1 MTAHFRQG
9 VGAAILLIS
18 SVQMVNAQVTA
29 QDVWS
34 DWKDYMAG
42 YGYEITGT
50 ESLSGN
56 TLTVSGLTM
65 SVDMPENEGN
75 VTVDMKTLVFVGNS
89 DGTVDVNMSSVMPMR
104 ITGAD
109 NGDEFEVVVNYTQ
122 SGNSLVVSGS
132 PKDLSY
138 NYTAAQVGLTLASVM
153 VEGDTLPD
161 SVARASMTLTNV
173 ISSTQMKIGELRDYS
188 QRMSADSLT
197 YDLAFDDPESD
208 DGGSFQGGI
217 VGLSFQG
224 GGKVPLDMST
234 ADLPAMLAAGFAFD
248 GIFDYKSGN
257 SNINGTGDGEQFG
270 LISTSQGGSFK
281 IAMDADRITYDVGQ
295 NGTSISVTTNQLPF
309 PVDVSMAETRVLI
322 NAPVAKSDEEQ
333 DFSFIF
339 KLRDFTVSEMI
350 WGMLD
355 PGAILPRDPAT
366 IVVDLSGKIKVLVDY
381 MDPDI
386 AEKMPDA
393 PAELGALTINELLVS
408 AAGAKLSGTGDFTFD
423 NSDLATFDGIPAPTG
438 AANLELAGANGLMD
452 KLIQMGLMAESD
464 AMGARM
470 MMGMLAVPGDG
481 EDTLKSKI
489 EINGEGQIMANGQRI
504 K

>member
-1 MTAHFRQG
+1 MTAHFRQS

-18 SVQMVNAQVTA
+18 SAQMVSAQVTA

-34 DWKDYMAG
+34 DWNDYMAG
-42 YGYEITGT
+42 YGYEVTGT
-50 ESLSGN
+50 ESMSGD
-56 TLTVSGLTM
+56 TLTVSGLTVSM
-65 SVDMPENEGN
+65 DMPQNEGS
-75 VTVDMKTLVFVGNS
+75 VTIDMKTLVFVGNS
-89 DGTVDVNMSSVMPMR
+89 DGTVDVTMPGVMPMR
-104 ITGAD
+104 IVGAD
-109 NGDEFEVVVNYTQ
+109 GDSEFDVLVNYTQ
-122 SGNSLVVSGS
+122 NGNSLVVSGS

-138 NYTAAQVGLTLASVM
+138 NYTASHIGLTLASLM
-153 VEGDTLPD
+153 VDGETMPD
-161 SVARASMTLTNV
+161 SVAKASVTLTNV
-173 ISSTQMKIGELRDYS
+173 ISSTQMKVGDLRDYS

-208 DGGSFQGGI
+208 DGGTFQGGI
-217 VGLSFQG
+217 VGLSFEG
-224 GGKVPLDMST
+224 GGSIPPDMNT
-234 ADLPAMLAAGFAFD
+234 ADLPDMLAAGFAFD
-248 GIFDYKSGN
+248 GTFDYKSGN
-257 SNINGTGDGEQFG
+257 SNMNASGDGEQFG
-270 LISTSQGGSFK
+270 LTSTSQGGR
-281 IAMDADRITYDVGQ
+281 INVAMDADRIAYDVGQ

-309 PVDVSMAETRVLI
+309 PVDVQMSETRVLV
-322 NAPVAKSDEEQ
+322 NLPVAKSDEEQ

-339 KLRDFTVSEMI
+339 KLRDLTVSEMI

-366 IVVDLSGKIKVLVDY
+366 IVVDLSGKAKVLVDY
-381 MDPDI
+381 LDPNI
-386 AEKMPDA
+386 AENMPDV
-393 PAELGALTINELLVS
+393 PGELNALTINQVLVS

-423 NSDLATFDGIPAPTG
+423 NSDLATFDGMPAPTG
-438 AANLELAGANGLMD
+438 AANLELSGANGLMD

-489 EINGEGQIMANGQRI
+489 EINGEGQIVANGQRI

>member
-1 MTAHFRQG
+1 MTAHFRQS

-18 SVQMVNAQVTA
+18 SAQMVNAQVTA
-29 QDVWS
+29 QEVWS

-75 VTVDMKTLVFVGNS
+75 VSVDMKTLVFVGNS
-89 DGTVDVNMSSVMPMR
+89 DGTVGVTMPSVMPMR

-109 NGDEFEVVVNYTQ
+109 KGDEFEVVVNYTQ
-122 SGNSLVVSGS
+122 SGNSLVVSGT

-138 NYTAAQVGLTLASVM
+138 NYTASQIGLALASVM
-153 VEGDTLPD
+153 VEGDILPD

-173 ISSTQMKIGELRDYS
+173 ISATQMKIGDLREYS
-188 QRMSADSLT
+188 QRMSADSLI

-208 DGGSFQGGI
+208 DGGSLQGGI

-224 GGKVPLDMST
+224 GGTIPLDMST
-234 ADLPAMLAAGFAFD
+234 ADLPTMLAAGFAFD
-248 GIFDYKSGN
+248 GIFGYKSGN
-257 SNINGTGDGEQFG
+257 SNINGTGDGEQFD
-270 LISTSQGGSFK
+270 LTSTSQGGSFK
-281 IAMDADRITYDVGQ
+281 IAMDAQRIAYDIGQ

-309 PVDVSMAETRVLI
+309 PVDVNMAETRVLI
-322 NAPVAKSDEEQ
+322 DAPISKSDEEQ

-366 IVVDLSGKIKVLVDY
+366 IVFDLSGKIKVLVDY
-381 MDPDI
+381 MDPEI
-386 AEKMPDA
+386 AENMPDV
-393 PAELGALTINELLVS
+393 PAELNALTINELLVS
-408 AAGAKLSGTGDFTFD
+408 AAGAKLSGSGDFTFD
-423 NSDLATFDGIPAPTG
+423 NSDLATFDGVPAPTG
-438 AANLELAGANGLMD
+438 AANLELVGANGLMD

-489 EINGEGQIMANGQRI
+489 EINGEGQIVANGQRI